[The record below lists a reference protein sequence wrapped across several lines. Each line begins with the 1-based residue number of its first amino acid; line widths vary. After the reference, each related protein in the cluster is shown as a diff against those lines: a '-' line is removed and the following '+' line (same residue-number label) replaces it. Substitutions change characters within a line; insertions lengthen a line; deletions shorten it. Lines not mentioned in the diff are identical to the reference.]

1 MVLKVLINKNATCK
15 SKFHT
20 NYLVDFFENNLL
32 VELLRPQKTYY
43 EITKPAY
50 NVWLLPVKGY
60 LIN

>member
-50 NVWLLPVKGY
+50 NV
-60 LIN
+60 